1 MPQDHKT
8 RICTVINA
16 FGSQKM
22 SKQKKFGANE
32 ISVQFAFKCKN
43 SNFLHF
49 NQVFDIQGAGHK

>member
-32 ISVQFAFKCKN
+32 ISVQFAFT
-43 SNFLHF
+43 
-49 NQVFDIQGAGHK
+49 